1 MQLKSYESQ
10 ISTGALAVEQDTV
23 MLWYDV
29 SWAVVDRNRVIK
41 FVQSFY
47 RLKIRDLRHERFV
60 VVQGRYVGSARG
72 GRCKSYSHKL
82 NGELTSHTEIQ
93 GGGFEYSVTREQ
105 GASCCRCECRKLSVK
120 DDRVDVGFESCE
132 R

>member
-23 MLWYDV
+23 MLWCDV
-29 SWAVVDRNRVIK
+29 SWAVVDGNRVIK

-60 VVQGRYVGSARG
+60 
-72 GRCKSYSHKL
+72 
-82 NGELTSHTEIQ
+82 
-93 GGGFEYSVTREQ
+93 
-105 GASCCRCECRKLSVK
+105 
-120 DDRVDVGFESCE
+120 
-132 R
+132 